1 MNHMISGT
9 EIRNRAE
16 ESIDYTFHPGNRAD
30 ALVVL
35 GHGVTGDKDRP
46 LVLAL
51 AGGLSDLGWP
61 CLRISFSGNGDSEG
75 NFVDSC
81 ISKEVRDLQSVL
93 DMVPPDVNVIYVGH
107 SMGAAVGVLAAARDL
122 RIRGLVSLAGMTH
135 TAAFARR
142 EFGEIVP
149 GEGLIWEDENFPLSR
164 TLVDDLVGLANTL
177 SAAEAVTQPW
187 LLVHGDLD
195 DVIPIQDGR
204 DAFEA
209 ATCEKEWLE
218 IAGAGHSFDEASYPQ
233 VVAAVNHWLQVNFG

>member
-1 MNHMISGT
+1 MIAGA

-30 ALVVL
+30 TLVVL
-35 GHGVTGDKDRP
+35 GHGITGDKDRP

-51 AGGLSDLGWP
+51 ADGLSELGWP

-75 NFVDSC
+75 SFVDSC

-93 DMVPPDVNVIYVGH
+93 DMVPPDVSVIYVGH

-142 EFGEIVP
+142 EFGTVTP
-149 GEGLIWEDENFPLSR
+149 DEGIIWEDENFPLSR
-164 TLVDDLVGLANTL
+164 TLVNDLDRLENTL

-195 DVIPIQDGR
+195 DVIPIQDSR

-233 VVAAVNHWLQVNFG
+233 IVAAVNLWLRANFG